1 MLLQTKTLN
10 DTAPPFLT
18 NEELNQL
25 LLPIIDPQYQVNI
38 KDWLYYAKPNE
49 KKGLYIL
56 SKVIQHRGEKIFRTQ
71 LTKTKEEKY
80 DVNKLTLEEA
90 FRRYQQ
96 KKMQSSYTDFF
107 GGVVDEKFRYNNI
120 FQYKEF
126 AHLNYAEFVKKEYY
140 PYIQNWLSMER
151 TEQYKEYVLDFLRSF
166 LATIRANR
174 KFVTQYREDYQN
186 SKPWDK
192 YKSESAKVEREKIPT
207 HNPTIEEMQ
216 ARLELERQAIIDKER
231 NAGIVFN
238 DQIANAEEMK
248 KRKEEL
254 VNGNRNLLKGIYV
267 GNMSSNYQESYKGL
281 QNKYPF
287 AVKSDFYTSM
297 VKGIMPYKYTMN
309 YTKEQTEISDEL
321 KNNVRNMLFH

>member
-107 GGVVDEKFRYNNI
+107 GGAVDEKFRYNNI

-186 SKPWDK
+186 TKPWDRF
-192 YKSESAKVEREKIPT
+192 KSESAKVEREKIPT

-216 ARLELERQAIIDKER
+216 ARLELERQAIIEKER
-231 NAGIVFN
+231 NAGIIFN

-248 KRKEEL
+248 KRK
-254 VNGNRNLLKGIYV
+254 
-267 GNMSSNYQESYKGL
+267 
-281 QNKYPF
+281 
-287 AVKSDFYTSM
+287 
-297 VKGIMPYKYTMN
+297 
-309 YTKEQTEISDEL
+309 
-321 KNNVRNMLFH
+321 

>member
-1 MLLQTKTLN
+1 
-10 DTAPPFLT
+10 
-18 NEELNQL
+18 
-25 LLPIIDPQYQVNI
+25 
-38 KDWLYYAKPNE
+38 
-49 KKGLYIL
+49 
-56 SKVIQHRGEKIFRTQ
+56 
-71 LTKTKEEKY
+71 
-80 DVNKLTLEEA
+80 
-90 FRRYQQ
+90 
-96 KKMQSSYTDFF
+96 
-107 GGVVDEKFRYNNI
+107 
-120 FQYKEF
+120 
-126 AHLNYAEFVKKEYY
+126 
-140 PYIQNWLSMER
+140 MER
-151 TEQYKEYVLDFLRSF
+151 TELYKEYVLDFLRSF

-174 KFVTQYREDYQN
+174 KFVTQYNEDYQDA
-186 SKPWDK
+186 KPWDK
-192 YKSESAKVEREKIPT
+192 FKTESAKVEREKIPT

-216 ARLELERQAIIDKER
+216 ARLELERQAIIEKER
-231 NAGIVFN
+231 NAGIIFN

-297 VKGIMPYKYTMN
+297 VKGIMPDKYTMN